1 MNDENAPALP
11 GRQREAARN
20 DARILQAAREVFIND
35 ADAPIAAVA
44 VRAGVGIGALY
55 RRYGS
60 KEEMLRQLSREGLTR
75 YIALVEAA
83 LADTQDP
90 GAAFATF
97 MRDAVIAS
105 QPTDPAEVVSR
116 CLEVPK
122 TGIVYQKHMT
132 QHMIDGFDTA
142 WMAQVTNVFLIRA
155 PERVLASYAAKAE
168 QVTAGDIGFTRQ
180 RELFDEVHA
189 AAGETP
195 VVIDAADIRGNPGRM
210 LEQLCAAIGI
220 AYDPAMLS
228 WPQGPHEADGVWAAH
243 WYDAVWRS
251 TGFAPPEAGHPA
263 ALPPSLAAIAE
274 EVRPHYEHLRRFAL
288 QL

>member
-1 MNDENAPALP
+1 MAAENSGKSGKGRIIAMWSGPRNLSTAMMRSFSSRSDCRVVDEPFY
-11 GRQREAARN
+11 AAYLK
-20 DARILQAAREVFIND
+20 ATGLQH
-35 ADAPIAAVA
+35 P
-44 VRAGVGIGALY
+44 
-55 RRYGS
+55 
-60 KEEMLRQLSREGLTR
+60 
-75 YIALVEAA
+75 
-83 LADTQDP
+83 
-90 GAAFATF
+90 

-116 CLEVPK
+116 CLEAPK

-251 TGFAPPEAGHPA
+251 TGFAPPEAGDPA

-274 EVRPHYEHLRRFAL
+274 EVRPHYEHLRRFSL